1 MRRYLIVPLFFL
13 LLLNGCRPD
22 SATGPEIVSTKNGA
36 LLFKIDRENA
46 PAGVQ
51 TVTAF
56 LFRSGSDTL
65 SATTNI
71 VTDSSSFMTFFSVPI
86 GEWQILVE
94 ARSASGSLMYSGT
107 GTVLVIANQTV
118 SLSIILQQVPGSTGT
133 VILNISWGGSSNNAW
148 VDYQSNPV
156 LVSTNPAYEP
166 GGVKQPV
173 VLYDGQKYRMWY
185 QALYYSAGAFVMYA
199 ESPDGIT
206 WEKKN
211 NAMPVLFP
219 GEAEWESG
227 GVSPGAVIIEN
238 GVFKM
243 FYNGQNSTKTKWC
256 VGVATSTDGITW
268 IRSAGNP
275 VLEPASN
282 EASLLAASVIKRG
295 AITFL
300 YFTPISGSLMKICL
314 AISENGTTFQRYSG
328 NPILTAAG
336 GWEGSSIYEASV
348 YFENDK
354 FTMVYSNTIESASA
368 FGMAV
373 SMDGYNWTRSEG
385 NPFFTNTM
393 TANNW
398 ALGSIGYPCIVRTPT
413 DLRIYYTGHTSS
425 STKDKIGL
433 VKKNM

>member
-1 MRRYLIVPLFFL
+1 MRRFLIVPLFFL

-56 LFRSGSDTL
+56 LFRSGYDTL
-65 SATTNI
+65 SATSNI
-71 VTDSSSFMTFFSVPI
+71 AVDTTALMTFLSVPV
-86 GEWQILVE
+86 GQWQILVE
-94 ARSASGSLMYSGT
+94 ARSSSGDLMYSGT
-107 GTVLVIANQTV
+107 GTVLVLANQTV

-148 VDYQSNPV
+148 VDFQNNPI

-211 NAMPVLFP
+211 NSMPVLYP
-219 GEAEWESG
+219 GEAGWESG

-256 VGVATSTDGITW
+256 IGVATSTDGITW

-295 AITFL
+295 GTTFL
-300 YFTPISGSLMKICL
+300 YFTPLSGSLMKICL

-328 NPILTAAG
+328 NPVLSGSG
-336 GWEGSSIYEASV
+336 GWEGNSIYEASV
-348 YFENDK
+348 FFENDQFK
-354 FTMVYSNTIESASA
+354 MVYANANESTSA

-373 SMDGYNWTRSEG
+373 SSDGYTWTRSPG
-385 NPFFTNTM
+385 NPFFTNAM
-393 TANNW
+393 TAGNW
-398 ALGSIGYPCIVRTPT
+398 ALGSIGYPCVVRVPT
-413 DLRIYYTGHTSS
+413 ALLVYYTGHNNTN
-425 STKDKIGL
+425 TKDRIGF